1 MRVGTVAEVWRYPV
15 KSMAGERL
23 GSAAVGR
30 LGIPG
35 DRGWCLRDETA
46 GEMRGAKKIGG
57 LLHCAATYRTE
68 PAGDEIPDVDIV
80 LPGGR
85 RVGSDAPDIDTV
97 LSETLGR
104 QVTLWSRRPKADLDH
119 YRRGI
124 PDHADLEAELRDIFG
139 LEDDEPIGDLSKL
152 PPDLF
157 EYTSPLGTYFDVAPL
172 HVVTTAS
179 LDALQRL
186 LPETVV
192 ETRRFRPNI
201 LVAADPGAEGAGGF
215 MEAGWAGKEAHIGSA
230 VLRMESPAIR
240 CVMTTRSQPGLPEDR
255 SIMRT
260 LVREAS
266 QNLGQYVSVVT
277 PGEIAVGDEV
287 ELA

>member
-1 MRVGTVAEVWRYPV
+1 MRVGTVAEMWRYPV

-23 GSAAVGR
+23 ERAAVGR
-30 LGIPG
+30 LGVPG

-46 GEMRGAKKIGG
+46 GEMRGAKKIAG
-57 LLHCAATYRTE
+57 LLHCAATYRSE
-68 PAGDEIPDVDIV
+68 PAGDEIPQVDIA
-80 LPGGR
+80 LPDGR
-85 RVGSDAPDIDTV
+85 SIGSDARDVDAV
-97 LSETLGR
+97 MSEALGR
-104 QVTLWSRRPKADLDH
+104 SVTLWSRRPRSDLDH
-119 YRRGI
+119 YRRGT

-139 LEDDEPIGDLSKL
+139 LEDDEPIGDLSRL

-179 LDALQRL
+179 LDTLQRL

-192 ETRRFRPNI
+192 ETRRFRPNL
-201 LVAADPGAEGAGGF
+201 LVAADPEADGADGF
-215 MEAGWAGKEAHIGSA
+215 MEADWTGREARIGSA

-240 CVMTTRSQPGLPEDR
+240 CVMTTRSQPGLPDDR
-255 SIMRT
+255 RIMRT

-277 PGEIAVGDEV
+277 PGEIAVGDAV
-287 ELA
+287 ELL